1 MEHDALF
8 ACQGTWLANNTKQHQ
23 TTPSATHDKAGV
35 YLGYGM
41 QWLPMWVELLDI
53 GYEYTWCAL
62 FMTRKTTPCACIV
75 VFANES
81 TIGSQWMCF
90 VGNGCQ
96 CQQQSCDNMHKINE

>member
-1 MEHDALF
+1 MA
-8 ACQGTWLANNTKQHQ
+8 GKQHQ
-23 TTPSATHDKAGV
+23 TTPSATHDKVGG

-41 QWLPMWVELLDI
+41 QWLPMWVELLNI

-90 VGNGCQ
+90 VGNGLPV
-96 CQQQSCDNMHKINE
+96 STAVM